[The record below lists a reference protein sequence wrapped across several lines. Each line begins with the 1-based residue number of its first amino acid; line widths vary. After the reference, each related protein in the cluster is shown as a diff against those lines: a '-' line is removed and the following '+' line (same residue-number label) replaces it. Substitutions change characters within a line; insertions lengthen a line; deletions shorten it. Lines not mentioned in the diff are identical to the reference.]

1 MAVGDR
7 VGAGQVLATAD
18 TSDLETEIR
27 EVTASLERAQLTLSE
42 AESDL
47 ESASDETQAAI
58 DSINS
63 QLDVLELQ
71 LAQAQDTRDE
81 AASGSA
87 EKVQAKI
94 TIIDTKASIDE
105 VEDQKAELKAERSAG
120 YPELT
125 IAVGVAEQTVADLEQ
140 ELVPLAAN
148 ADLAVRVVK
157 ARPRGLLLQLL
168 DLSVI
173 EQCSPFLRRME
184 ANQRGLPVFTFKQ
197 RFPDIG
203 RVLPAIAATACQ
215 EHRQGDGKDTRCA
228 ARFVHRSLPL
238 SNWSALQWMARSRA
252 SRSSQVSSIDRMA
265 RILLLI

>member
-140 ELVPLAAN
+140 ELETTQEQLELAETVAPVDGVISELN
-148 ADLAVRVVK
+148 VTAGFTAPSSSAAVVVDGDTLEVV
-157 ARPRGLLLQLL
+157 A
-168 DLSVI
+168 S
-173 EQCSPFLRRME
+173 
-184 ANQRGLPVFTFKQ
+184 
-197 RFPDIG
+197 DIG
-203 RVLPAIAATACQ
+203 SLVVGQTAS
-215 EHRQGDGKDTRCA
+215 
-228 ARFVHRSLPL
+228 V
-238 SNWSALQWMARSRA
+238 
-252 SRSSQVSSIDRMA
+252 SIDAVEQDVSGVVTPASTLPRVA
-265 RILLLI
+265 TWPSSSSSATVVPGS